1 MEHLNTNQNTELK
14 SLPFDE
20 VSGVSYIASITNLSK
35 SFGNNEVL
43 KDINFTLNEAENLVV
58 FGKSGSGKSVLIKCL
73 IGLLPANS
81 GTIELLGKDISTL
94 NNQSFNELR
103 KQIGFLFQ
111 SGALYDSMTV
121 RENLLFPLR
130 GDKKISVKEK
140 EEQVIETLTSV
151 GLEDALQLMPS
162 ELSGGMRKRVG
173 LARSL
178 IMKPKRILYDEPTTG
193 LDPIT
198 SREISKLILD
208 VQHQYKTASIIITH
222 DVECA
227 KITSN
232 RMMILKD
239 GLINAQGT
247 FEQLS
252 TSGDEWVRSFFNK
265 V

>member
-1 MEHLNTNQNTELK
+1 VEYLNTNQNIERQ
-14 SLPFDE
+14 SLPFME
-20 VSGVSYIASITNLSK
+20 VSGASCIASISHLSK
-35 SFGNNEVL
+35 SFGKNVVL
-43 KDINFTLNEAENLVV
+43 NDINFTLNEAENLVV

-178 IMKPKRILYDEPTTG
+178 IMKPKLILYDEPTTG

-198 SREISKLILD
+198 
-208 VQHQYKTASIIITH
+208 
-222 DVECA
+222 
-227 KITSN
+227 
-232 RMMILKD
+232 
-239 GLINAQGT
+239 
-247 FEQLS
+247 
-252 TSGDEWVRSFFNK
+252 
-265 V
+265 